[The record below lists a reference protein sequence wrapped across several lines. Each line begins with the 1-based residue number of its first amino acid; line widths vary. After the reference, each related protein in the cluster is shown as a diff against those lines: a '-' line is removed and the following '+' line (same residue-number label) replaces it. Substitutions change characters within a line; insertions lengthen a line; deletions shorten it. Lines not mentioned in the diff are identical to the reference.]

1 VGRPSIESVKLS
13 VEDRQG
19 LVAIAGVLMKIDE
32 AGEDLRVIWKPLV
45 GTDEE
50 FGRRLLGNGIAAGVL
65 FQKVS
70 IVEMRGEMIGLLVG
84 VVTERPGGLGKVVV
98 EELKVRSLAR
108 DLEGRAVACEGR
120 FVMFP
125 CGGEVPLK
133 LREDAPG
140 IEEEIFFR
148 SRRLGVS
155 KARRECDDCE
165 GEAVKKSGGHGPP
178 LQ

>member
-1 VGRPSIESVKLS
+1 VGGPSIGSVKLS

-19 LVAIAGVLMKIDE
+19 LVTIAGVLMKVDE
-32 AGEDLRVIWKPLV
+32 AGEDLRAIWKSFVSP
-45 GTDEE
+45 DEE
-50 FGRRLLGNGIAAGVL
+50 FGRRLLGDGIAAGVL

-70 IVEMRGEMIGLLVG
+70 VVEMGGEMIGLLVG
-84 VVTERPGGLGKVVV
+84 VVTERPGGVGKVVV
-98 EELKVRSLAR
+98 EELKVSSLAS
-108 DLEGRAVACEGR
+108 DLEGRGVACEGR
-120 FVMFP
+120 FVVFP
-125 CGGEVPLK
+125 CGGGVSLK

-155 KARRECDDCE
+155 KASRERDDCE
-165 GEAVKKSGGHGPP
+165 GEAVKKWGGHGPP